1 MPLLF
6 PSLERGNSPELYHSL
21 RYWGL
26 GVLARGEAPA
36 AAARDKLK
44 VVFLCAFCPWRE
56 TCMSSL
62 LRHVTLFL
70 SPEQSLPRLMSIEV
84 VNAFLLH
91 WLAAYIA
98 ADKPAHNWGV
108 GFKIAQMHLF
118 SAQMHLFSGHCRV
131 GRALPGGGEVCRL
144 TAPLGLL
151 ALGSL
156 QGGSDRAVR
165 SGYFTNSSE

>member
-44 VVFLCAFCPWRE
+44 VVFLCAFCSWRE

-98 ADKPAHNWGV
+98 ADKPAHNWGGGGV
-108 GFKIAQMHLF
+108 QNSANASLF
-118 SAQMHLFSGHCRV
+118 
-131 GRALPGGGEVCRL
+131 RALQDWSGIAWAGGRFV
-144 TAPLGLL
+144 
-151 ALGSL
+151 GSL
-156 QGGSDRAVR
+156 PPWDCSL
-165 SGYFTNSSE
+165 